1 VDILISAIFHTIVEI
16 HLSNQDRQNKN
27 EIQERRDRNKDDY
40 SQNTDEVDAFIR
52 SPGNFLRLP
61 QNDGESTI
69 FQFFKDK
76 SKRKLVSRPFIDP
89 ITKEVKP
96 QTKIEYVAI
105 DPHDP
110 EQGEKLLDVTKTL
123 ALQIEA
129 NIAKGHCLQ
138 VITRHGM
145 GPSTRYTSI
154 GA

>member
-1 VDILISAIFHTIVEI
+1 MT
-16 HLSNQDRQNKN
+16 
-27 EIQERRDRNKDDY
+27 Y
-40 SQNTDEVDAFIR
+40 
-52 SPGNFLRLP
+52 
-61 QNDGESTI
+61 
-69 FQFFKDK
+69 QFFNDK

-89 ITKEVKP
+89 ITKEVKS
-96 QTKIEYVAI
+96 QTKIEYAVI

-138 VITRHGM
+138 EITRHGT

-154 GA
+154 AS